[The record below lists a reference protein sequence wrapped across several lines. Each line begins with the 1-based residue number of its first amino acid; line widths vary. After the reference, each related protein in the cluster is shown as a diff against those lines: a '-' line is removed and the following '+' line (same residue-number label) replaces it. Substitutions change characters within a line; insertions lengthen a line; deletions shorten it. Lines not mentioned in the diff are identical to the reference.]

1 MNGMALV
8 GFLRRVLNIGRKEFL
23 IILKDPANRA
33 ILFGPVLVQSLL
45 FGYAATFDLNNIPY
59 VLLDQ
64 SRTAA
69 SAELA
74 ARLDGSGLFHRVAT
88 LTSSSQ
94 IAELVATQQALLA
107 VQIGPRF
114 EAQLQAGAA
123 APVQAIVD
131 ARNFTTAANAVGY
144 LGRVVQEF
152 NEDWGERHGGAKP
165 PLTVVTRA
173 WYNPNLETRWSL
185 LPTLIATLSM
195 LQTLLL
201 TALSVAREREQGT
214 FDQLLVTPS
223 TPVEILIGKAAPS
236 VLVGLVQASIVL
248 LLALFWFRIPMA
260 GSLLTFYAGLS
271 LFTIACVG
279 LGLSISAL
287 SLNMQQAMLYAFML
301 AMPLVLL
308 SGMITS
314 IKNMPEFMQYLTLVN
329 PLRFGV
335 NLVQR
340 IYLEGAGL
348 SEVVGDLIPLL
359 IISIVTLPLAGWLFR
374 NRLA

>member
-1 MNGMALV
+1 RSAQCADGSAAGRAGAAGHVLRRLAQVVVSRWGCLAADYPRLLGPGGLCGGAVGAGPAHDEAAGGMHGMALA

-185 LPTLIATLSM
+185 LPTLI
-195 LQTLLL
+195 
-201 TALSVAREREQGT
+201 
-214 FDQLLVTPS
+214 
-223 TPVEILIGKAAPS
+223 
-236 VLVGLVQASIVL
+236 
-248 LLALFWFRIPMA
+248 
-260 GSLLTFYAGLS
+260 
-271 LFTIACVG
+271 
-279 LGLSISAL
+279 
-287 SLNMQQAMLYAFML
+287 
-301 AMPLVLL
+301 
-308 SGMITS
+308 
-314 IKNMPEFMQYLTLVN
+314 
-329 PLRFGV
+329 
-335 NLVQR
+335 
-340 IYLEGAGL
+340 
-348 SEVVGDLIPLL
+348 
-359 IISIVTLPLAGWLFR
+359 
-374 NRLA
+374 